1 MVLVLTVCLFPDVYS
16 KLQWDT
22 EGHSNTPL
30 TSPRVEDMIPVP
42 IASAS
47 GTILAKTEEEED
59 NDDEGRNDVLVLNI
73 RSVKYPDHIT
83 ISAKRTAKTSSVLA
97 KYLKRVG
104 EDITT
109 YDVLG
114 DPRAYAKTRLKLS
127 FDGEE
132 LTGDTPVGDTDADN
146 DDVWDVVG
154 L

>member
-1 MVLVLTVCLFPDVYS
+1 MDTVFTVCMFPDVYS
-16 KLQWDT
+16 KQQWAT

-30 TSPRVEDMIPVP
+30 TSPRVEDTVPVP

-47 GTILAKTEEEED
+47 GIVLAKTEEEED

-73 RSVKYPDHIT
+73 RSVKHPDHIT
-83 ISAKRTAKTSSVLA
+83 ISAKRTAKSSSVLA

-104 EDITT
+104 EDITA

-114 DPRAYAKTRLKLS
+114 DPRAHGKMRLKLS

-132 LTGDTPVGDTDADN
+132 LAGDTPVGDTDADN

>member
-1 MVLVLTVCLFPDVYS
+1 MVITFTVCLFPDVYS
-16 KLQWDT
+16 KLQWDI

-30 TSPRVEDMIPVP
+30 TSPRVEDMVPVP

-47 GTILAKTEEEED
+47 GTAFPKTEEEED
-59 NDDEGRNDVLVLNI
+59 NDDERRNDVLILNI
-73 RSVKYPDHIT
+73 RSVKYPDQIT
-83 ISAKRTAKTSSVLA
+83 INAKRTAKSSSVLA

-104 EDITT
+104 EDIAT

-114 DPRAYAKTRLKLS
+114 DPTARGKMRLKLS

-132 LTGDTPVGDTDADN
+132 LAGDAPVGDTDADN